1 MLGLSGPCLRRF
13 VWTPRNLKNMVLV
26 HGYTTGVP
34 PVVVAGVHSLTAN
47 SSPEDLDAAR
57 AWIEDFCSFAIRRE
71 DVRLSFARSS
81 GPGGQVGSVLL
92 MTIRLVVLTHKYYP
106 RM

>member
-1 MLGLSGPCLRRF
+1 MLGLSCPCLRRII
-13 VWTPRNLKNMVLV
+13 WTPRNTVLV
-26 HGYTTGVP
+26 HRYTTGVP

-47 SSPEDLDAAR
+47 SSPEDLDATR
-57 AWIEDFCSFAIRRE
+57 AWIEDFRSFALRRE

-92 MTIRLVVLTHKYYP
+92 MTYWLVVLTHKYYS